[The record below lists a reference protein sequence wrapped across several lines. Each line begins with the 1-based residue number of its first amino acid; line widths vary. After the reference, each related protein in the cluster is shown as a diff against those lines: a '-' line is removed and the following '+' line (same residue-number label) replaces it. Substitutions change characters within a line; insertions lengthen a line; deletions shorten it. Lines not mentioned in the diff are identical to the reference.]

1 MLIRVDESED
11 INDDF
16 EALLHRGSAPV
27 SDRKTQ
33 EEAKSSVK
41 VSHHKTQHSN
51 FLQPNEDEDEE
62 EGEGRDSEPSQDMDV
77 VQPIKIAKDLDSTY
91 SQMTER
97 QRVQVMEA
105 LVSYMINNLN
115 KSPANVKFFEV
126 RRDKDSQ
133 KKLQAL
139 QAYNKTMTLAPNFQP
154 QQLDLLQDL
163 LLDLFSYQ
171 VKSGAVPQLV
181 NMKKMV
187 TDSKA
192 AGETKVFNAS
202 AFEACF
208 TLDSNAEM
216 FRHVCRLLLK
226 M

>member
-1 MLIRVDESED
+1 
-11 INDDF
+11 
-16 EALLHRGSAPV
+16 
-27 SDRKTQ
+27 
-33 EEAKSSVK
+33 
-41 VSHHKTQHSN
+41 
-51 FLQPNEDEDEE
+51 
-62 EGEGRDSEPSQDMDV
+62 MDV
-77 VQPIKIAKDLDSTY
+77 VQPIKIAKDLDTTY

-192 AGETKVFNAS
+192 AGETKVFSAS

-226 M
+226 MQEKKKLAPYHYLAPVFADVFCSKHELENLGKIERCLIVVFRDMLEKK